1 MPRMRRRMSGPEP
14 DQPTPLSRILA
25 ANLRELR
32 ARKGLTQDQVA
43 RSLKVHESAVS
54 RWEGGSRFP
63 SGEDLL
69 ALSSQFGVSVDTL
82 LGKSEQPAPAGCVL
96 LDQAL
101 LDRLDRAKDTAE
113 FDRLVTQA
121 KGQAIWLP
129 VPDGAVLLPVAEA
142 MRRTQKVAEKRSDS
156 AYADKLFRPRF

>member
-1 MPRMRRRMSGPEP
+1 
-14 DQPTPLSRILA
+14 
-25 ANLRELR
+25 
-32 ARKGLTQDQVA
+32 
-43 RSLKVHESAVS
+43 
-54 RWEGGSRFP
+54 
-63 SGEDLL
+63 
-69 ALSSQFGVSVDTL
+69 
-82 LGKSEQPAPAGCVL
+82 
-96 LDQAL
+96 
-101 LDRLDRAKDTAE
+101 LDRAKDTAE